1 MNSITLIQHSGFKI
15 NVPSVEFMPFSEE
28 KMVGIHSRKF
38 GSPYENINDQIS
50 GNLYLWLQQ
59 TYSVLWQI
67 RDENVLIYANTVHAL
82 GERFGTLMKV
92 PKIDGMAA
100 CFEMFKALAI
110 SNYIIEKTVYKME
123 GNWLL
128 KHRNKELS
136 GSLQYFLFWL
146 AKYELKGNEMANR
159 ALDIFMEKFAKDV
172 DMKQLESYSTN
183 EIIETFIQ
191 CFFNRNNETKILF
204 SKLEKPNCKLNDLI
218 SLVTQ

>member
-15 NVPSVEFMPFSEE
+15 NVPSVDFMPFSEE
-28 KMVGIHSRKF
+28 KMEGIHSRKF
-38 GSPYENINDQIS
+38 GSPYENINDQIG

-92 PKIDGMAA
+92 PKIDGKAA
-100 CFEMFKALAI
+100 CFEMVKAIAI

-146 AKYELKGNEMANR
+146 TKYELKDNEMANR

-172 DMKQLESYSTN
+172 EMKQLENYSTN

-218 SLVTQ
+218 SWVT